1 MLHNLLVKIA
11 SKIIAYK
18 LMCLYIQKNDLVTH
32 NEFLTTNKKNGNIL
46 LRIGSSHHWESIIL
60 SC

>member
-18 LMCLYIQKNDLVTH
+18 LMCLYIQKNDLVTY
-32 NEFLTTNKKNGNIL
+32 NEFLTSLLWIL
-46 LRIGSSHHWESIIL
+46 PVGSEKYHLIK
-60 SC
+60 

>member
-18 LMCLYIQKNDLVTH
+18 LMCLYGQKNDLVTY
-32 NEFLTTNKKNGNIL
+32 NEFLTTNKKMGT
-46 LRIGSSHHWESIIL
+46 SYCE
-60 SC
+60 